1 MHTAHA
7 LTPEDFA
14 VERHGRPE
22 ALRSLW
28 AGYDAPRDR
37 LAVLLDGPLDP
48 VGCANLITAT
58 TTLFY
63 AHLRAAHGPDGFF
76 RYPDTFLIGAGT
88 APGEFR
94 RLDVW
99 PAHKVLTLAEP
110 TPETLLEALT
120 DRRATL
126 LAVPE
131 DGLRGRGPV
140 ALSTWNALADTVRH
154 VVAYA
159 PATGRARDA
168 DLTLVG
174 NPVVEGYVEQAIAAT
189 PGVDAA
195 ARDALRR
202 ARRALHRAPSAPA
215 EGFRVLPGVEAA
227 AGLLGVTEVLPA
239 GRMP

>member
-1 MHTAHA
+1 MHTAEA
-7 LTPEDFA
+7 LTPEDFT
-14 VERHGRPE
+14 VERAGRRV
-22 ALRSLW
+22 ALGDLW
-28 AGYDAPRDR
+28 AGFDAPRDR
-37 LAVLLDGPLDP
+37 LAVLLDAPLDP
-48 VGCANLITAT
+48 VGCATLITAT

-63 AHLRAAHGPDGFF
+63 AHLRATHGPGGFF

-99 PAHKVLTLAEP
+99 PPHKVVTLDEP
-110 TPETLLEALT
+110 SPEALLEALT

-131 DGLRGRGPV
+131 DGLRHRGPV

-159 PATGRARDA
+159 PRTGRARDA

-174 NPVVEGYVEQAIAAT
+174 NPVVEGYVEHAITAT
-189 PGVDAA
+189 PDVDDAT
-195 ARDALRR
+195 REALRR
-202 ARRALHRAPSAPA
+202 ARHELDGAPRAPA
-215 EGFRVLPGVEAA
+215 EGLRSLGGVEGARE
-227 AGLLGVTEVLPA
+227 LLGVTEVLPA